1 MTKKI
6 LLIDD
11 EESLLDLL
19 GDFVEDMGHEV
30 ELHTNPISAL
40 EIYNNGSDNFK
51 MIITDHTMPELSGLS
66 LISKVRESD
75 KNIPCILTSGTAFD
89 EIESLVQSDPNFFYL
104 KKPYK
109 KANLKELLDQ
119 IYS

>member
-1 MTKKI
+1 MPKKI

-30 ELHTNPISAL
+30 QLFSNPVEAIDSYKSA
-40 EIYNNGSDNFK
+40 ESEYK

-66 LISKVRESD
+66 LISEVRETNSD
-75 KNIPCILTSGTAFD
+75 IPCILTSGTAFD
-89 EIESLVQSDPNFFYL
+89 EIESLIKKDANFYYL

-109 KANLKELLDQ
+109 KANLEELLGK
-119 IYS
+119 INC